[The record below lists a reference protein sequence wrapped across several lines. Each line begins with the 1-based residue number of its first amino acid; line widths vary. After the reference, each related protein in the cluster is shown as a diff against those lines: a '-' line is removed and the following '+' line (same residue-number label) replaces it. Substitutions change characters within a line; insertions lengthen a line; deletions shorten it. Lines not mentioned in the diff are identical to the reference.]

1 MNVVQNFG
9 HIQNKSIIQRPGIY
23 NLKTRTVTCP
33 DLEKLRE
40 KVDLRYLKTL
50 ETKKLNTNSPQIKHC
65 LWSKYV
71 MIYRSD
77 LYNLQTIKKQLKM

>member
-33 DLEKLRE
+33 DLEKVRK

-50 ETKKLNTNSPQIKHC
+50 ETKN
-65 LWSKYV
+65 
-71 MIYRSD
+71 
-77 LYNLQTIKKQLKM
+77 